1 MINFIQSLL
10 STDNDITYNHY
21 VDVYVY
27 VDVSIQ
33 SLRQGL
39 AMLSSLRLYYNVQAA
54 KEIWV
59 VTAEFELINKNGYKQ
74 LKLGT

>member
-10 STDNDITYNHY
+10 STDNDITYNYY

-27 VDVSIQ
+27 IDVSIQ

-54 KEIWV
+54 K
-59 VTAEFELINKNGYKQ
+59 
-74 LKLGT
+74 

>member
-59 VTAEFELINKNGYKQ
+59 GTAEFKLINKNGYKQ